1 MKELKKLYEERA
13 RLVTQMKAL
22 NTKEDGEFS
31 EEESRK
37 FDEMNKDFDTLSA
50 RIRNLEKVEQF
61 EKDEAEAE
69 ARNQA
74 PSKEEAKTKE
84 EAIFQR
90 WLADGPNGISHE
102 ERNFME
108 ARAQSQGTTTA
119 GGYLVPTG
127 FSYELEKTL
136 ADYNAVMQVATIY
149 PTPDTQDIEWPT
161 IDDTSNT
168 GSLEGEGDALATTD
182 LTFAQVVLYAYIISS
197 DIVKTSRKL
206 LLSTAFNFGAM
217 VNDLL
222 GERIGRKSNALL
234 TTGTGSSQPQGIVTG
249 AGSGAT
255 AASAS
260 AIVMNDLI
268 SLQYSVDSAYRRMPN
283 CGWMFNDNT
292 AAALRKLAIGAGDA
306 RGLWEPSFIQGQPD
320 KLLGKPITI
329 NPDMADIGASAKS
342 IIFGDFNKYVVR
354 NVNGVFFQRLEELYA
369 ANGQV
374 GFLGLKYLDGK
385 VLNSAAIKALAHP
398 AS

>member
-1 MKELKKLYEERA
+1 MNKLKKMYEERA
-13 RLVTQMKAL
+13 RLFNEMNAL
-22 NTKEDGEFS
+22 NEKEGKLS
-31 EEESRK
+31 AEESAK
-37 FDEMNKDFDTLSA
+37 FDEIDSDLVALDK
-50 RIRNLEKVEQF
+50 RIAGTEKLEKF
-61 EKDEAEAE
+61 EKDEANRE
-69 ARNQA
+69 ARKDEPTEQEN
-74 PSKEEAKTKE
+74 KTREEK
-84 EAIFQR
+84 IFQR
-90 WLADGPNGISHE
+90 WLAHGPNGIRPE
-102 ERNFME
+102 EAQFLE
-108 ARAQSQGTTTA
+108 ARAQSQGTTTE

-136 ADYNAVMQVATIY
+136 VDYNAVMQVARMY
-149 PTPDTQDIEWPT
+149 PTTNTEDIEWPT

-182 LTFAQVVLYAYIISS
+182 LTFGQKVLYAYIISS

-206 LLSTAFNFGAM
+206 LLGSAFDFALM

-222 GERIGRKSNALL
+222 GERIGRKANALL
-234 TTGTGSSQPQGIVTG
+234 TTGTGTSQPQGIVTG
-249 AGSGAT
+249 SGSGAT

-268 SLQYSVDSAYRRMPN
+268 SLHYSVDSAYRRMPK

-292 AAALRKLAIGAGDA
+292 ASALRKLAIGSGDA
-306 RGLWEPSFIQGQPD
+306 RGLWEPSFVANTPD

-329 NPDMADIGASAKS
+329 NPDMADVGASAKS
-342 IIFGDFNKYVVR
+342 VIFGDFSKYVVR

-385 VLNSAAIKALAHP
+385 VLNNTAIKALAHP